1 MKNFKSILAAIVTIG
16 AVLPVSAASVDYG
29 YCADEPAQYGA
40 SALSTTNYAVIQIP
54 AEIAAKYAGAS
65 ITGVKLLC
73 QTYTLN
79 DVPVNTVN
87 AFVVEDF
94 DNFAPVISKEA
105 TVEGKVWDSVKF
117 DESYTITGDK
127 DIYVGYSMKANAL
140 LKLCLLLLMPVPQFL
155 MAILPATAIIEVSIF
170 GNMPATLTMAMY
182 LLGQ

>member
-1 MKNFKSILAAIVTIG
+1 MKKFKSILAAIVTIG

-94 DNFAPVISKEA
+94 DNFAPVISK
-105 TVEGKVWDSVKF
+105 
-117 DESYTITGDK
+117 
-127 DIYVGYSMKANAL
+127 
-140 LKLCLLLLMPVPQFL
+140 KLQSRVRYGTRLNLMSHIPSPE
-155 MAILPATAIIEVSIF
+155 IRIF
-170 GNMPATLTMAMY
+170 M
-182 LLGQ
+182 